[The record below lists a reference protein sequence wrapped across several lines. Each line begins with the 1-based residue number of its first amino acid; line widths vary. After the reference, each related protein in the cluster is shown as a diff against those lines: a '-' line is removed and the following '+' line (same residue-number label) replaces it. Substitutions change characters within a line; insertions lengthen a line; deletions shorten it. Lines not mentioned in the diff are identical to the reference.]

1 MQLQCYFNDL
11 VFVRLQ
17 YLLRE
22 STVLDRTVC
31 VVNSYL
37 TFNAKLMHVTFKICT
52 YALSELTV
60 LKFIRKKDKNVLCEG
75 KKLLL
80 ISSIQAC
87 MRWTVHGHCA
97 CNVIRIAGIS
107 KWVSSSPS
115 IRYIINSICISEKCH
130 QMSEDILL
138 HFIFGGGRELHSESE
153 NKWRQYQGRRSKLI
167 SKINSRF
174 LSTRFVFSGCTP
186 KYLHN

>member
-1 MQLQCYFNDL
+1 MLFFNDY
-11 VFVRLQ
+11 VFVRQQ

-31 VVNSYL
+31 VANCCL

-60 LKFIRKKDKNVLCEG
+60 LKFTRKKDKNVLCEG

-87 MRWTVHGHCA
+87 MR
-97 CNVIRIAGIS
+97 
-107 KWVSSSPS
+107 
-115 IRYIINSICISEKCH
+115 
-130 QMSEDILL
+130 
-138 HFIFGGGRELHSESE
+138 
-153 NKWRQYQGRRSKLI
+153 
-167 SKINSRF
+167 
-174 LSTRFVFSGCTP
+174 
-186 KYLHN
+186 